1 MCSYDDDSDSN
12 NAAKTR
18 PNSRTNYNNKPIN
31 NNSNATMMRTSAATF
46 GLRKVVRSDLLQW
59 RFDIL

>member
-1 MCSYDDDSDSN
+1 MCSYDDDSESN

-18 PNSRTNYNNKPIN
+18 PNSRTSYTNKPIN

-46 GLRKVVRSDLLQW
+46 GLRKVVPGNTL
-59 RFDIL
+59 